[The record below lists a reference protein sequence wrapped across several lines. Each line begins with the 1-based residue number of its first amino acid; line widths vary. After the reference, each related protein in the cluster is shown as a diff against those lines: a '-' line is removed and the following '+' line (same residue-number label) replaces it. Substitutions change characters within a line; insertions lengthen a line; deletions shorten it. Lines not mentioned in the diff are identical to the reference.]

1 MGVTLILSVDDEG
14 EPQKTGVRKGGGT
27 RAEVAIRFVSYIC
40 RGTILSC
47 EIGKFEIIVCLREG
61 EGERGVLI
69 KCYHV

>member
-1 MGVTLILSVDDEG
+1 MYV
-14 EPQKTGVRKGGGT
+14 KGSET
-27 RAEVAIRFVSYIC
+27 RAEVAAIRFVSYIC

-47 EIGKFEIIVCLREG
+47 EIGNFEIIVCLREG